1 MPQVTIKENMQFIG
15 IDVSKQKLD
24 VCFSDNKRSSYP
36 NTKNGFKLLQ
46 KGLPRPEECIV
57 VLEPTGGYEKRVIV
71 SLQHKSFNVIL
82 ANALKVRR
90 YAEAMGFLAKN
101 DPIDS
106 YVIKSF
112 GEDLYPKGKLPILL
126 VKTDDFRQL
135 EAWLNRNRQLVKL
148 IATEKQRLEKTT
160 DLAIARSIEKVI
172 RLLEK
177 ELKQIDKK
185 IKKQRDKCHLSEQTK
200 ILQEVKGIGPVCASA
215 IVTYLPELGHYSNKQ
230 IAALVGVAPY
240 CNLSGKFKG
249 KSTIKGG
256 RKTLRS
262 LLYMGILSAITHNP
276 VIKTFYD
283 RLVIK
288 GKHHNVAMV
297 ACLRKLLCILNA
309 MFKNK
314 TRWQDDY
321 AAIQN

>member
-1 MPQVTIKENMQFIG
+1 MAQITPKENMKFVG

-24 VCFSDNKRSSYP
+24 ICFSDNKKSSYP
-36 NTKNGFKLLQ
+36 NTAQGFKQ
-46 KGLPRPEECIV
+46 IEKALPRPEECLI
-57 VLEPTGGYEKRVIV
+57 VLEPTGGYEKELIV
-71 SLQHKSFNVIL
+71 SLQHGHFNVIL

-101 DPIDS
+101 DSIDS

-112 GEDLYPKGKLPILL
+112 GEDLYPKGKLAILL
-126 VKTDDFRQL
+126 VKTDEFRQL
-135 EAWLNRNRQLVKL
+135 EAWLNRSRQLVKL

-160 DLAIARSIEKVI
+160 DKDISRSIQKII

-177 ELKQIDKK
+177 ELKLIEKK
-185 IKKQRDKCHLSEQTK
+185 IKQCSDQCQLSEQAK
-200 ILQEVKGIGPVCASA
+200 ILKEVQGIGTVCANA
-215 IVTYLPELGHYSNKQ
+215 LVTYLPELGHYSNKQ
-230 IAALVGVAPY
+230 IAALVGVAPH

-262 LLYMGILSAITHNP
+262 LLYMGVLSGITHNP

-283 RLVIK
+283 RLIQK

-309 MFKNK
+309 MIKNK
-314 TRWQDDY
+314 TRWQDNY
-321 AAIQN
+321 AAIQI